1 MKEEIWQNYLFSKK
15 RNMVYFDLNMG
26 MIDPQNSKL
35 FRADVLL
42 ELTVLLTRV
51 LQIFDYQSLLKQN
64 ESKKWKLRW
73 NNCRTTKNNSWKQFI
88 VEKHI
93 PKRFQDAVLSSL
105 PCTQTLFYFS
115 FRSFGTT
122 SACSTARRARE
133 RSVRK
138 KYPFAL
144 AVNKSPAVSFL
155 SRALDVL
162 WRENRESVKRLKALK
177 NQIQL

>member
-64 ESKKWKLRW
+64 ESKKMK
-73 NNCRTTKNNSWKQFI
+73 TKMK
-88 VEKHI
+88 
-93 PKRFQDAVLSSL
+93 
-105 PCTQTLFYFS
+105 
-115 FRSFGTT
+115 
-122 SACSTARRARE
+122 
-133 RSVRK
+133 
-138 KYPFAL
+138 
-144 AVNKSPAVSFL
+144 
-155 SRALDVL
+155 
-162 WRENRESVKRLKALK
+162 
-177 NQIQL
+177 